1 MAYWIRTLVTA
12 TRPGTARPRY
22 ERFVLIR
29 PSDTEGRI
37 PGISDNKKIDAR
49 TRTRRDGRSVGDVG

>member
-1 MAYWIRTLVTA
+1 MVLLDSHSGYP
-12 TRPGTARPRY
+12 TRPGTAGPRY

-29 PSDTEGRI
+29 PSDTEGGI

-49 TRTRRDGRSVGDVG
+49 TARRDRRSVGDVG